1 MEAHFISCHSLF
13 STPIRKKRQKESLG
27 KLMNYKAYALLL
39 GEEKCA
45 TPAQSPQKFSTNG
58 VELFFESSPENLS

>member
-1 MEAHFISCHSLF
+1 
-13 STPIRKKRQKESLG
+13 
-27 KLMNYKAYALLL
+27 MNYKAYALLL

-58 VELFFESSPENLS
+58 VELFFESSPENLSWFAFM